1 MERQL
6 DFESPRF
13 LQDLIGNEERNL
25 AEAEVRLGV
34 ELVSRDGWVKIIG
47 EPERVAVAQRLFAE
61 LEKLVRG
68 GVAVD
73 GHAFGLVLEQVAGMP
88 ERSAGDEAE
97 VASLA
102 DELALHKLLTRGGR
116 PGIAPRTKTQLE
128 YVKALRRAEV
138 VFGLG
143 PAGTGKTFLA
153 MAHALDL
160 FLAGEVKRLVLTR
173 PAVEAGE
180 ALGFLPGDLNEKI
193 LPYLRPL
200 YDAMNDLLG
209 PAEAAKL
216 LEKNVI
222 EVAPLAYMRG
232 RTLKDAAIVLDE
244 AQNTTREQMLMLL
257 TRMGE
262 GSRVIVTGD
271 PSQIDLRPRSKSG
284 LLEARRALVQVKG
297 VEFIEFGQADVVRH
311 PVVRRIV
318 RAYEKFREEEIK

>member
-1 MERQL
+1 MDLQL
-6 DFESPRF
+6 DFESPQF
-13 LQDLIGNEERNL
+13 LQDLIGNAERNL
-25 AEAEVRLGV
+25 AEAESRLGL
-34 ELVSRDGWVKIIG
+34 ELVTRDGWVKLSG
-47 EPERVAVAQRLFAE
+47 DEDRVARGQRLFAE

-68 GVAVD
+68 GVSVD
-73 GHAFGLVLEQVAGMP
+73 RAAFELILEQV
-88 ERSAGDEAE
+88 SAGLDGSAE
-97 VASLA
+97 EDGPSLA
-102 DELALHKLLTRGGR
+102 EELARHKLLTRGGR
-116 PGIAPRTKTQLE
+116 SGVAPRTRTQLD
-128 YVKALRRAEV
+128 YVKALKRAEV

-160 FLAGEVKRLVLTR
+160 FLGGEVKRLVLTR

-209 PAEAAKL
+209 PAEAARL
-216 LEKNVI
+216 AEKGVI

-284 LLEARRALVQVKG
+284 LLEARRALLKVEG

-318 RAYEKFREEEIK
+318 RAYERFREEEIK